1 MSVSS
6 FIPTLWAARILANL
20 NNAHVFVS
28 PDIANRDY
36 EGEIRSMGDKVKIN
50 AIGRITIRSYTR
62 GSAITAPE
70 TLNTASQE
78 IEIDQG
84 KYFNF
89 EIDDVDRAQVLNG
102 GQLMEQAMVEAG
114 WGLSDQADQ
123 FVAGK
128 YVDVPAGN
136 TLGTIA
142 SPIAI
147 TGSNAYDYL
156 VKLGVKL
163 DNNNTPRDGRWVAV
177 PPWFYGAINLDSRFV
192 SFGTDANRAQAANG
206 VVGTMAGFQIRLSNN
221 VQVVSSTK
229 YQIMAGWRGAVSFA
243 EQILNLEAYRPPD
256 KFSDAVKG
264 LYVYGGKTIR
274 PNNMALLI
282 ATDNT

>member
-1 MSVSS
+1 MSVST

-36 EGEIRSMGDKVKIN
+36 EGDIRQMGDKVKIN
-50 AIGRITIRSYTR
+50 SIGRITIRSYTR

-89 EIDDVDRAQVLNG
+89 EIDDVDRAQAQNG
-102 GQLMEQAMVEAG
+102 GALMEAAMVEAG

-123 FVAGK
+123 FIVGK
-128 YVDVPAGN
+128 YAEVPAGN

-142 SPIAI
+142 SPISI

-163 DNNNTPRDGRWVAV
+163 DNNNTPRDGRWVVV

-192 SFGTDANRAQAANG
+192 AYGTAENRAQAANG
-206 VVGTMAGFQIRLSNN
+206 VVGQMAGFQVRMSNN

-243 EQILNLEAYRPPD
+243 EQILNMEAYRPPD

-264 LYVYGGKTIR
+264 LYVYGGKVVR
-274 PNNMALLI
+274 PANVALLI